1 MRKEPCDCMLRAVV
15 RHSEEEGK
23 TTMSIKQVKILWK
36 GEEKMFWGERG
47 IYYRIMAVGWHRP
60 L

>member
-1 MRKEPCDCMLRAVV
+1 MLRAVV